1 MKNLLRLFLLA
12 IAIGG
17 LPYTGKAQR
26 LLLVEDLSLGDA
38 AKADNQKQRVVQ
50 TLTSKAKDKKLQ
62 FFKFDQQ
69 VLKDSSIILEIK
81 KGQRHVVVLDELD
94 FRSENDFTWH
104 GHVKGQ
110 ESGTAVFS
118 FLNGEMAGN
127 IIIGNKKYSL
137 SPFDKGGCTFYEIDD
152 SQFPQDHPES
162 FKDIDSK
169 SLNTTPETTN
179 SSMNDASCKVRIL
192 VAFTSSGE
200 IGAAS
205 LGYSDMKL
213 FVQQAVAETNQSFI
227 NSSVT
232 HRIELAA
239 AIRVSYTESGSYDTD
254 IARFQGTNDG
264 YMDEVHTYRTLYSG
278 DMCVLIFN
286 NGAYC
291 GQASTIAAT
300 ASTAFCVVHYDCALG
315 YYSFGHELG
324 HLYGC
329 RHDPAADPT
338 NTPYPYGHGYCYGP
352 GGWRTIMSYNS
363 CNATR
368 IQYWSNPNVT
378 YGGVPM
384 GTTTTHNNAR
394 VLNERAPTV
403 AQFVSLPSSLTM
415 AGGGSIINKEIGD
428 AVASLSITFTPGFEV
443 SNNSVF
449 SAYISNGSNCSTGAR
464 MASNESVEVQDA
476 NEEIRV
482 YPNPSASNFTIQFSQ
497 PVRQKAIP
505 QVLDSYGRLIAP
517 ASTKVISLQE
527 YEIDLGNQPSG
538 LYLVRVLKEKGWVIK
553 KLLLTK

>member
-1 MKNLLRLFLLA
+1 
-12 IAIGG
+12 
-17 LPYTGKAQR
+17 
-26 LLLVEDLSLGDA
+26 
-38 AKADNQKQRVVQ
+38 
-50 TLTSKAKDKKLQ
+50 
-62 FFKFDQQ
+62 
-69 VLKDSSIILEIK
+69 
-81 KGQRHVVVLDELD
+81 
-94 FRSENDFTWH
+94 
-104 GHVKGQ
+104 
-110 ESGTAVFS
+110 
-118 FLNGEMAGN
+118 
-127 IIIGNKKYSL
+127 
-137 SPFDKGGCTFYEIDD
+137 
-152 SQFPQDHPES
+152 
-162 FKDIDSK
+162 
-169 SLNTTPETTN
+169 
-179 SSMNDASCKVRIL
+179 L
-192 VAFTSSGE
+192 VAFTVAGE
-200 IGAAS
+200 TGASS

-213 FVQQAVAETNQSFI
+213 FVQQAIAETNQSFI

-254 IARFQGTNDG
+254 MARFRGTNDG
-264 YMDEVHTYRTLYSG
+264 YMDEVHTYRTLYAG

-286 NGAYC
+286 NNAYC

-300 ASTAFCVVHYDCALG
+300 ASTAFCVVHYSCVLG
-315 YYSFGHELG
+315 NYSFGHELG

-352 GGWRTIMSYNS
+352 GRWRTIMSYNS

-378 YGGVPM
+378 YGGVAM

-403 AQFVSLPSSLTM
+403 AQFVSSPSNLTM
-415 AGGGSIINKEIGD
+415 AGNGSIINKEIGH
-428 AVASLSITFTPGFEV
+428 AVASLSITFSPGFEV

-449 SAYISNGSNCSTGAR
+449 SAYISNGPNCGTGAR
-464 MASNESVEVQDA
+464 MANNESTEVEDSK
-476 NEEIRV
+476 EEIMV
-482 YPNPSASNFTIQFSQ
+482 YPNPSASNFTIKFSQ
-497 PVRQKAIP
+497 PVRQEAVLQI
-505 QVLDSYGRLIAP
+505 LDSYGHLIAP

-538 LYLVRVLKEKGWVIK
+538 LYVVRVLKERGWVIK